1 MTDHPITVAIDAMGG
16 DNSPEVTVAG
26 AILSTR
32 QNKFNV
38 LLVGDK
44 ASLEKELSKHDTEN
58 LSIKIIPSEGKIE
71 DSEAPALGLR
81 QKPKASIVVATSLVK
96 KGKAD
101 AVVSMGSTGATM
113 AAAVVLLGTIDG
125 IDRPAIGGPIVG
137 SAPNQVIL
145 DLGSNLDC
153 KPQQLVGFGVL
164 GSVFSQDLL
173 KIPNPKIGLLSVG
186 SEEGKGNSQIK
197 EATELFKKSGLNFI
211 GNIEGND
218 LVTGKAD
225 IVVCDGFVGNVVL
238 KLVESLSIG
247 LANQLQTA
255 LTNSSMPT
263 EVISGL
269 MKKLISDNNVVDAR
283 GGGPIFGVNGVSII
297 GHGSA
302 SADTV
307 HRAIEMAAMCVS
319 SKLIE
324 GMNKQVPDVMASI
337 TN

>member
-96 KGKAD
+96 KGEAD

-238 KLVESLSIG
+238 KLVEGLSIG

-255 LTNSSMPT
+255 LTNSPIPP
-263 EVISGL
+263 EVMSGL
-269 MKKLISDNNVVDAR
+269 IQKLISDNNVVDAR

>member
-26 AILSTR
+26 AILATR
-32 QNKFNV
+32 QTKFNV

-44 ASLEKELSKHDTEN
+44 VSLEKELSKHDTEN

-71 DSEAPALGLR
+71 DFEAPALGLR

-225 IVVCDGFVGNVVL
+225 VVVCDGFVGNVVL
-238 KLVESLSIG
+238 KLVEGLSIG

-255 LTNSSMPT
+255 LTNSSMPP

-269 MKKLISDNNVVDAR
+269 MQKLISDNNVVDAR

-302 SADTV
+302 NADTV

>member
-26 AILSTR
+26 AILATR
-32 QNKFNV
+32 QTKFNV

-44 ASLEKELSKHDTEN
+44 VSLEKELSKHDTEN

-71 DSEAPALGLR
+71 DFEAPALGLR

-197 EATELFKKSGLNFI
+197 EATELFRKSGLNFI

-238 KLVESLSIG
+238 KLVEGLSIG

-255 LTNSSMPT
+255 LTNSSMPP

-269 MKKLISDNNVVDAR
+269 IQKLISDNNVVDAR

-302 SADTV
+302 NAATV

>member
-125 IDRPAIGGPIVG
+125 IDRPAIGGPIIG

-238 KLVESLSIG
+238 KLVEGLSIG

-255 LTNSSMPT
+255 LTNSSIPP
-263 EVISGL
+263 EVMSGL
-269 MKKLISDNNVVDAR
+269 IQKLISDNNVVDAR

-302 SADTV
+302 NAATV

>member
-96 KGKAD
+96 KGEAD

-238 KLVESLSIG
+238 KLVEGLSIG

-269 MKKLISDNNVVDAR
+269 IQKLISDNNVVDAR

>member
-101 AVVSMGSTGATM
+101 AVISMGSTGATM

-238 KLVESLSIG
+238 KLVEGLSIG
-247 LANQLQTA
+247 LANQLQTE
-255 LTNSSMPT
+255 LTNSSMPP

-269 MKKLISDNNVVDAR
+269 MQKLISDNNVVDAR

-337 TN
+337 SN

>member
-1 MTDHPITVAIDAMGG
+1 LTDHPITVAIDAMGG

-96 KGKAD
+96 KGEAD

>member
-26 AILSTR
+26 AILATR
-32 QNKFNV
+32 QTKFNV

-44 ASLEKELSKHDTEN
+44 VSLEKELSKHDTEN

-71 DSEAPALGLR
+71 DFEAPALGLR

-197 EATELFKKSGLNFI
+197 EATELFRKSGLNFI

-238 KLVESLSIG
+238 KLVEGLSIG

-255 LTNSSMPT
+255 LTNSSMPP

-269 MKKLISDNNVVDAR
+269 IQKLISDNNVVDAR

-302 SADTV
+302 NADTV

>member
-71 DSEAPALGLR
+71 DFEAPALGLR

-197 EATELFKKSGLNFI
+197 EATELFRKSGLNFI

-238 KLVESLSIG
+238 KLVEGLSIG

-255 LTNSSMPT
+255 LTNSSMPP

-269 MKKLISDNNVVDAR
+269 IQKLISDNNVVDAR

-302 SADTV
+302 NADTV

>member
-1 MTDHPITVAIDAMGG
+1 MIDHPMTVAIDAMGG
-16 DNSPEVTVAG
+16 DNAP
-26 AILSTR
+26 STIVEGSVLAAK
-32 QNKFNV
+32 QGKVNI
-38 LLVGDK
+38 LLVGDQDIV
-44 ASLEKELSKHDTEN
+44 ETELSKHNSEN
-58 LSIKIIPSEGKIE
+58 LPITIVPSNGKIE
-71 DSEAPALGLR
+71 DTEAPALGLR
-81 QKPKASIVVATSLVK
+81 QKPKASIVVATHLVK
-96 KGKAD
+96 SGQAD

-113 AAAVVLLGTIDG
+113 ASAVVLLGTIDG
-125 IDRPAIGGPIVG
+125 IDRPAIGGPIIG

-153 KPQQLVGFGVL
+153 RPQQLVGFGVL
-164 GSVFSQDLL
+164 GSVFSKVLL
-173 KIPNPKIGLLSVG
+173 KISDPKIGLLSVG
-186 SEEGKGNSQIK
+186 SEEGKGNAQIK

-211 GNIEGND
+211 GNVEGND

-238 KLVESLSIG
+238 KLVEGLSMS

-255 LTNSSMPT
+255 LTNSSMPS
-263 EVISGL
+263 EIVSNL
-269 MKKLISDNNVVDAR
+269 MNKLVSENNVVESR

-302 SADTV
+302 NAGTV
-307 HRAIEMAAMCVS
+307 QRAVEMALMCVS

-324 GMNKQVPDVMASI
+324 GMNKQVPAVMSSI

>member
-1 MTDHPITVAIDAMGG
+1 MTVAIDAMGG
-16 DNSPEVTVAG
+16 DNAP
-26 AILSTR
+26 STIVEGSVLAAK
-32 QNKFNV
+32 QGKVNI
-38 LLVGDK
+38 LLVGDQDIV
-44 ASLEKELSKHDTEN
+44 ETELSKHNSEN
-58 LSIKIIPSEGKIE
+58 LPITIVPSNGKIE
-71 DSEAPALGLR
+71 DTEAPALGLR
-81 QKPKASIVVATSLVK
+81 QKPNASIVVATHLVK
-96 KGKAD
+96 SGQAD

-113 AAAVVLLGTIDG
+113 ASAVVLLGTIDG
-125 IDRPAIGGPIVG
+125 IDRPAIGGPIIG

-153 KPQQLVGFGVL
+153 RPQQLVGFGVL
-164 GSVFSQDLL
+164 GSVFSKVLL
-173 KIPNPKIGLLSVG
+173 RISDPKIGLLSVG
-186 SEEGKGNSQIK
+186 SEEGKGNAQIK

-211 GNIEGND
+211 GNVEGND

-238 KLVESLSIG
+238 KLVEGLSMS

-255 LTNSSMPT
+255 LTNSSMPS
-263 EVISGL
+263 EIVSNL
-269 MKKLISDNNVVDAR
+269 MNKLVSENNVVESR

-302 SADTV
+302 NAGTV
-307 HRAIEMAAMCVS
+307 QRAVEMALMCVS

-324 GMNKQVPDVMASI
+324 GMNKQVPAVMSSI

>member
-238 KLVESLSIG
+238 KLVEGLSIG
-247 LANQLQTA
+247 LANQLQTE
-255 LTNSSMPT
+255 LTNSSMPP

-269 MKKLISDNNVVDAR
+269 MQKLISDNNVVDAR

-337 TN
+337 SN

>member
-26 AILSTR
+26 AILATR
-32 QNKFNV
+32 QTKFNV

-44 ASLEKELSKHDTEN
+44 VSLEKELSKHDTEN

-71 DSEAPALGLR
+71 DFEAPALGLR
-81 QKPKASIVVATSLVK
+81 QKPTASIVVATSLVK

-197 EATELFKKSGLNFI
+197 EATELFRKSGLNFI

-238 KLVESLSIG
+238 KLVEGLSIG

-255 LTNSSMPT
+255 LTNSSMPP

-269 MKKLISDNNVVDAR
+269 IQKLISDNNVVDAR

-302 SADTV
+302 NADTV

>member
-96 KGKAD
+96 KGEAD

-238 KLVESLSIG
+238 KLVEGLSIG

>member
-44 ASLEKELSKHDTEN
+44 VSLEKELSKHDTEN

-225 IVVCDGFVGNVVL
+225 VVVCDGFVGNVVL
-238 KLVESLSIG
+238 KLVEGLSIG

-255 LTNSSMPT
+255 LTNSSMPP

-269 MKKLISDNNVVDAR
+269 MQKLISDNNVVDA
-283 GGGPIFGVNGVSII
+283 
-297 GHGSA
+297 
-302 SADTV
+302 
-307 HRAIEMAAMCVS
+307 
-319 SKLIE
+319 
-324 GMNKQVPDVMASI
+324 
-337 TN
+337 

>member
-1 MTDHPITVAIDAMGG
+1 LTDHPITVAIDAMGG

-96 KGKAD
+96 KGEAD

-302 SADTV
+302 NAATV

>member
-197 EATELFKKSGLNFI
+197 EATELFRKSGLNFI

-238 KLVESLSIG
+238 KLVEGLSIG

-255 LTNSSMPT
+255 LTNSSMPP

-269 MKKLISDNNVVDAR
+269 IQKLISDNNVVDAR

-302 SADTV
+302 NADTV

>member
-197 EATELFKKSGLNFI
+197 EATELFRKSGLNFI

-238 KLVESLSIG
+238 KLVEGLSIG

-255 LTNSSMPT
+255 LTNSSMPP

-269 MKKLISDNNVVDAR
+269 MQKLISDNNVVDAR

-302 SADTV
+302 NADTV

>member
-125 IDRPAIGGPIVG
+125 IDRPAIGGPIIG

-238 KLVESLSIG
+238 KLVEGLSIG
-247 LANQLQTA
+247 LANQLQTE
-255 LTNSSMPT
+255 LTNSSMPP

-269 MKKLISDNNVVDAR
+269 MQKLISDNNVVDAR

>member
-1 MTDHPITVAIDAMGG
+1 MTVAIDAMGG
-16 DNSPEVTVAG
+16 DNAP
-26 AILSTR
+26 STIVEGSVLAAK
-32 QNKFNV
+32 QGKVNI
-38 LLVGDK
+38 LLVGDQDIV
-44 ASLEKELSKHDTEN
+44 ETELSKHNSEN
-58 LSIKIIPSEGKIE
+58 LPITVVPSNGKIE
-71 DSEAPALGLR
+71 DTEAPALGLR
-81 QKPKASIVVATSLVK
+81 QKPKASIVVATHLVK
-96 KGKAD
+96 SGQAD

-113 AAAVVLLGTIDG
+113 ASAVVLLGTIDG
-125 IDRPAIGGPIVG
+125 IDRPAIGGPIIG

-153 KPQQLVGFGVL
+153 RPQQLVGFGVL
-164 GSVFSQDLL
+164 GSVFSKVLL
-173 KIPNPKIGLLSVG
+173 KISDPKIGLLSVG
-186 SEEGKGNSQIK
+186 SEEGKGNAQIK

-211 GNIEGND
+211 GNVEGND

-238 KLVESLSIG
+238 KLVEGLSMS

-255 LTNSSMPT
+255 LTNSSMPS
-263 EVISGL
+263 EIVSNL
-269 MKKLISDNNVVDAR
+269 MNKLVSENNVVESR

-302 SADTV
+302 NAGTV
-307 HRAIEMAAMCVS
+307 QRAVEMALMCVS

-324 GMNKQVPDVMASI
+324 GMNKQVPAVMSSI

>member
-96 KGKAD
+96 KGEAD

>member
-101 AVVSMGSTGATM
+101 AVISMGSTGATM

>member
-238 KLVESLSIG
+238 KLVEGLSIG

-255 LTNSSMPT
+255 LTNSSMPP

-269 MKKLISDNNVVDAR
+269 MQKLISDNNVVDAR

>member
-1 MTDHPITVAIDAMGG
+1 LTDHPITVAIDAMGG

-225 IVVCDGFVGNVVL
+225 VVVCDGFVGNVVL
-238 KLVESLSIG
+238 KLVEGLSIG

-255 LTNSSMPT
+255 LTNSSMPP

-269 MKKLISDNNVVDAR
+269 MQKLISDNNVVDAR

>member
-238 KLVESLSIG
+238 KLVEGLSIG
-247 LANQLQTA
+247 LANQLQTE
-255 LTNSSMPT
+255 LTNSSMPP

-269 MKKLISDNNVVDAR
+269 MQKLISDNNVVDAR

>member
-125 IDRPAIGGPIVG
+125 IDRPAIGGPIIG

-238 KLVESLSIG
+238 KLVEGLSIG

-255 LTNSSMPT
+255 LTNSSMPP

-269 MKKLISDNNVVDAR
+269 MQKLISDNNVVDAR

-337 TN
+337 SN

>member
-225 IVVCDGFVGNVVL
+225 VVVCDGFVGNVVL
-238 KLVESLSIG
+238 KLVEGLSIG

-255 LTNSSMPT
+255 LTNSSMPP

-269 MKKLISDNNVVDAR
+269 MQKLISDNNVVDAR

>member
-26 AILSTR
+26 AILATR
-32 QNKFNV
+32 QTKFNV

-44 ASLEKELSKHDTEN
+44 VSLEKELSKHDTEN

-71 DSEAPALGLR
+71 DFEAPALGLR

-238 KLVESLSIG
+238 KLVEGLSIG

-255 LTNSSMPT
+255 LTNSSMPP

-269 MKKLISDNNVVDAR
+269 MQKLISDNNVVDAR

-302 SADTV
+302 NADTV

>member
-26 AILSTR
+26 AILATR
-32 QNKFNV
+32 QTKFNV

-44 ASLEKELSKHDTEN
+44 VSLEKELSKHDTEN

-71 DSEAPALGLR
+71 DFEAPALGLR

-113 AAAVVLLGTIDG
+113 AAAVVLLGTIDV

-197 EATELFKKSGLNFI
+197 EATELFRKSGLNFI

-238 KLVESLSIG
+238 KLVEGLSIG

-255 LTNSSMPT
+255 LTNSSMPP

-269 MKKLISDNNVVDAR
+269 IQKLISDNNVVDAR

-302 SADTV
+302 NADTV

>member
-1 MTDHPITVAIDAMGG
+1 MTVAIDAMGG
-16 DNSPEVTVAG
+16 DNAP
-26 AILSTR
+26 STIVEGSVLAAK
-32 QNKFNV
+32 QGKVNI
-38 LLVGDK
+38 LLVGDHDIV
-44 ASLEKELSKHDTEN
+44 ETELSKHNSEN
-58 LSIKIIPSEGKIE
+58 LPITVVPSNGKIE
-71 DSEAPALGLR
+71 DTEAPALGLR
-81 QKPKASIVVATSLVK
+81 QKPKASIVVATHLVK
-96 KGKAD
+96 SGQAD

-113 AAAVVLLGTIDG
+113 ASAVVLLGTIDG
-125 IDRPAIGGPIVG
+125 IDRPAIGGPIIG

-153 KPQQLVGFGVL
+153 RPQQLVGFGVL
-164 GSVFSQDLL
+164 GSVFSKVLL
-173 KIPNPKIGLLSVG
+173 KISDPKIGLLSVG
-186 SEEGKGNSQIK
+186 SEEGKGNAQIK

-211 GNIEGND
+211 GNVEGND

-238 KLVESLSIG
+238 KLVEGLSMS

-255 LTNSSMPT
+255 LTNSSMPS
-263 EVISGL
+263 EIVSNL
-269 MKKLISDNNVVDAR
+269 MNKLVSENNVVESR

-302 SADTV
+302 NAGTV
-307 HRAIEMAAMCVS
+307 QRAVEMALMCVS

-324 GMNKQVPDVMASI
+324 GMNKQVPAVMSSI

>member
-1 MTDHPITVAIDAMGG
+1 MTDHPITVAIDAMGA

-26 AILSTR
+26 AILATR
-32 QNKFNV
+32 QTKFNV

-44 ASLEKELSKHDTEN
+44 VSLEKELSKHDTEN

-81 QKPKASIVVATSLVK
+81 QKPTASIVVATSLVK

-197 EATELFKKSGLNFI
+197 EATELFRKSGLNFI

-238 KLVESLSIG
+238 KLVEGLSIG

-255 LTNSSMPT
+255 LTNSSMPP

-269 MKKLISDNNVVDAR
+269 IQKLISDNNVVDAR

-302 SADTV
+302 NADTV

>member
-1 MTDHPITVAIDAMGG
+1 MGG

-96 KGKAD
+96 KGEAD